1 MPRPL
6 RIEYEGARYHVM
18 SRGNRGSVVFGSDAD
33 VALFLRTLGQACKRS
48 NLRVHAYVLMST
60 HYHLLME
67 TPSGNLVEGMKWLQG
82 AFTQRMNAM
91 HKTWGHLFQGRYKAK
106 IIDPTDP
113 TYFRRVAEYIH
124 LNPTSAGVL
133 GRKTPGKLSTYVW
146 SSYPSYLTPARKR
159 PEWLYTEAVLGEHH
173 LGDTAGDRRRFA
185 AYMEDRS
192 AWVATKGKEFQ
203 KDYKGMERGWVH
215 GAQEFRDRMSDW
227 LEERQQGAEK
237 SSDADQKRDL
247 TERAV
252 KRRIR
257 EGCRYLHI
265 SNAQLKN
272 LRKGDESKV
281 LLAAFIKEHY
291 SISNQRITELLHM
304 GHPTFISKCDS
315 IVQNDRQL
323 KMKYQHLTSELSHG

>member
-33 VALFLRTLGQACKRS
+33 VGLFLRTLGEACKRS
-48 NLRVHAYVLMST
+48 DLRVNAYVLMST
-60 HYHLLME
+60 HYHLLIE

-106 IIDPTDP
+106 IIDPTDL
-113 TYFRRVAEYIH
+113 TYFKRVAEYIH
-124 LNPTSAGVL
+124 LNPASAGLL
-133 GRKTPGKLSTYVW
+133 GRTTPQKLSSYTW
-146 SSYPSYLTPARKR
+146 SSYPSYLAPSRKR
-159 PEWLYTEAVLGEHH
+159 PEWLYTGPVLGEHH

-192 AWVATKGKEFQ
+192 HWAATKEKAFQ
-203 KDYKGMERGWVH
+203 KDYKGMERGWIH
-215 GAQEFRDRMSDW
+215 GAQEFRDQMSDW

-252 KRRIR
+252 KQRIK
-257 EGCRYLHI
+257 EGCRFLHI
-265 SNAQLKN
+265 PIDQLKKM
-272 LRKGDESKV
+272 RKGDESKV
-281 LLAAFIKEHY
+281 LLAAYIKEHY
-291 SISNQRITELLHM
+291 SLSNQRISELLHM
-304 GHPTFISKCDS
+304 GHPTSISKCGGT
-315 IVQNDRQL
+315 VQHDRRL
-323 KMKYQHLTSELSHG
+323 RKKYQHLKGKLSHG